1 MTLFNIQ
8 NSFTCKLSLFLS
20 FFWFPWVSPLLRAY
34 VLEFYYGI
42 RAELVESFIWYSLKL
57 SEFTSSIFYLFPYFQ
72 CLVLPDQVEK
82 FFFVFF
88 FWFLILALF
97 FCLFPISFLNFICNF
112 WQLNSKP
119 RDCEIGFG
127 IFFESYSVV
136 KS

>member
-8 NSFTCKLSLFLS
+8 NSFTCKVSLFLS
-20 FFWFPWVSPLLRAY
+20 FFWFPWVLPLLRVY

-57 SEFTSSIFYLFPYFQ
+57 FEFTSSIFYLFPYFQ

-97 FCLFPISFLNFICNF
+97 FVSSLFCSRISFVISGNWIQSLGIVR
-112 WQLNSKP
+112 L
-119 RDCEIGFG
+119 DLGFSSNP
-127 IFFESYSVV
+127 ILW
-136 KS
+136 